1 MGTYGLATTA
11 APVVAPTIAGLMI
24 DAFGWKSIFWVAL
37 VIMAVSFI
45 ISSIVFDDVLELQDK
60 KFDVISF
67 VESIV
72 AFEALRSV
80 SEISAVSA

>member
-1 MGTYGLATTA
+1 ME
-11 APVVAPTIAGLMI
+11 I
-24 DAFGWKSIFWVAL
+24 DFLGAL

-45 ISSIVFDDVLELQDK
+45 RSSIVFDDVLELQDK

-72 AFEALRSV
+72 AFGGITLG
-80 SEISAVSA
+80 IGKSAVSA